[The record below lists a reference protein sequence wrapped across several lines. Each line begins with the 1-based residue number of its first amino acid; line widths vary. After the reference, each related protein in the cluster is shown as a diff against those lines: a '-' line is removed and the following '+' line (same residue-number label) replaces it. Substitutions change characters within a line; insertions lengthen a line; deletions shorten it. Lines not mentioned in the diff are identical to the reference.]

1 MQFHITT
8 DEVPVRQRFELWNA
22 AIFGTLAIS
31 VQPFADNDA
40 PFRAQLAARVS
51 GPLLH
56 LDFDADGFGASRQ
69 SREIAHRRWDSYW
82 VYRESG
88 PGAWFRIA
96 GQELTTTAGDLVIAD
111 ADAPFETRA
120 DRYAHQLWLIPK
132 TLLDPH
138 LPALRRPLVMRLS
151 RQDGVNALAESYLAA
166 LTHNWDELS
175 EAEMGPIADTLGRL
189 IGIVCG
195 AAADAQPDAVRAGRL
210 AEAMRFIDRH
220 LADPDL
226 SPAGVATALRIS
238 VRTLHAAFEQSG
250 TSFARH
256 VARRRLEE
264 CRAALLGNKGRAVT
278 DIAFA
283 WGFSSLSGFYR
294 AFHAA
299 FGMTPGDLRAVGR
312 GKQGQGLCP
321 WSPSGGFAP

>member
-8 DEVPVRQRFELWNA
+8 DEVPPRQRFDLWNA

-31 VQPFADNDA
+31 VQPFRDGDA

-56 LDFDADGFGASRQ
+56 LDFDADGFGATRQ
-69 SREIAHRRWDSYW
+69 HREIAHRHWDSYW

-88 PGAWFRIA
+88 PGAWFRI
-96 GQELTTTAGDLVIAD
+96 GGEELTTTAGDLVIAD

-132 TLLDPH
+132 AVLEPH
-138 LPALRRPLVMRLS
+138 LPVLGRPLVKHLS
-151 RQDGVNALAESYLAA
+151 RQDGVSALAESYLAA
-166 LTHNWDELS
+166 LTHNWHGLC
-175 EAEMGPIADTLGRL
+175 EAEMGPVADTLGRL
-189 IGIVCG
+189 IGIACG
-195 AAADAQPDAVRAGRL
+195 AAAEAQPDALRVGRL
-210 AEAMRFIDRH
+210 VEVRRYIDRH

-226 SPAGVATALRIS
+226 SPAGVAAALRVS
-238 VRTLHAAFEQSG
+238 VRTLHASFEQTG

-264 CRAALLGNKGRAVT
+264 CRAALLCDKGRSVT

-299 FGMTPGDLRAVGR
+299 FGMTPSDLRAAGR
-312 GKQGQGLCP
+312 GKQGQGA
-321 WSPSGGFAP
+321 APGSRVVSQGV